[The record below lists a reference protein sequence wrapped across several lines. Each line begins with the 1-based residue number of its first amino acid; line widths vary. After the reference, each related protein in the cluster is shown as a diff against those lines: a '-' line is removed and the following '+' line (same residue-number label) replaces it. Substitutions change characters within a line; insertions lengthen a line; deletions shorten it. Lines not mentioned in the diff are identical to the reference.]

1 MSGVPCVTVLEE
13 VDAAFDCLVPQC
25 VRNEKMGV
33 IHLAAKDLQLASE
46 LLFHAVER
54 NH

>member
-46 LLFHAVER
+46 QLFHAVER